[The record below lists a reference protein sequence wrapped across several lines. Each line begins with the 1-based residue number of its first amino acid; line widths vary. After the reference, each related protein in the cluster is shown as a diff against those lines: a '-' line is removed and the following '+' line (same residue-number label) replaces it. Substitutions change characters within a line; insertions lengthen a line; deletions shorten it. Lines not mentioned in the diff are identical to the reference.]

1 MKAAYSILVLT
12 AAFAILAAT
21 VLTGTPPKA
30 EASPAI
36 ETSLSI
42 ENAALKKQAEN
53 FKSEVADLT
62 KQLTESRAAQ
72 AVQPDA
78 PVAVVPAAAG
88 VPTSHAA
95 FVAYGPTRSQC
106 ASGFC
111 VQPAAQGPRYQYQSR
126 SSQPRRLFGGRIFG
140 RR

>member
-1 MKAAYSILVLT
+1 MKQL
-12 AAFAILAAT
+12 AIFIALAACI
-21 VLTGTPPKA
+21 GIAANHPAPKA
-30 EASPAI
+30 VASPAI
-36 ETSLSI
+36 ESSLSI
-42 ENAALKKQAEN
+42 ENAALKKQVEN

-72 AVQPDA
+72 AAEPDA
-78 PVAVVPAAAG
+78 PFVDSLPAAG

-111 VQPAAQGPRYQYQSR
+111 QPAAQAPKQYQYQSR
-126 SSQPRRLFGGRIFG
+126 SSQPRRLFNGRIFG

>member
-1 MKAAYSILVLT
+1 MKQL
-12 AAFAILAAT
+12 AIFIALAACI
-21 VLTGTPPKA
+21 GIAANQPAPKA

-36 ETSLSI
+36 ETSLAI
-42 ENAALKKQAEN
+42 ENAALKKQVEN
-53 FKSEVADLT
+53 YKSELAYLT

-78 PVAVVPAAAG
+78 PVVDSLPAAG

-106 ASGFC
+106 ASGQC
-111 VQPAAQGPRYQYQSR
+111 MQPAAAPKQYQYQSR
-126 SSQPRRLFGGRIFG
+126 SSQPRRFVGRLFG